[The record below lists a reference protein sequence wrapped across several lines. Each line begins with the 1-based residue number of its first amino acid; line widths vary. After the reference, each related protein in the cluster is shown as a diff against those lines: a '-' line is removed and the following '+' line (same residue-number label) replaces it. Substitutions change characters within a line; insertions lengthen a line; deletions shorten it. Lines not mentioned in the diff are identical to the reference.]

1 MTAMNDYQAFV
12 RSVRIYKDKDAIIY
26 PTLGLTGEAGKI
38 ANKIKKMLRDGV
50 GITYIRD
57 DIASELGDALWYI
70 AALADDI
77 GFGLEAIAQ
86 KNIDKLTS
94 RKLRGTL
101 GGNGDNR

>member
-1 MTAMNDYQAFV
+1 MTAMNDYKAFV
-12 RSVRIYKDKDAIIY
+12 RSVLIYKDKDAIIY
-26 PTLGLTGEAGKI
+26 PTLGLSGESGEI

-86 KNIDKLTS
+86 KNIEKLTS
-94 RKLRGTL
+94 RKVRGVL